1 VSGPRLPTHGV
12 ALTLTAVTYNL
23 CHHVGSLPDG
33 LGAAG
38 HGTRVADWLDLAAPF
53 LVLVPALL
61 TLVAARADRAT
72 YTLLVVGALLYTQG
86 HGIHLAANSIGNQAP
101 GPTAHFWD
109 ETAGHLLWYAGVAIV
124 VVALARTMAG
134 RQVRPSALPLAV
146 PLAVLTGVTWASNAI
161 GADLAWAGGVPAVA
175 ALAYGVRGRAD
186 QRVLIGIAGLAALVF
201 LADAF
206 ALGEA

>member
-61 TLVAARADRAT
+61 TLVAGPGGPALHSPRAS
-72 YTLLVVGALLYTQG
+72 
-86 HGIHLAANSIGNQAP
+86 AN
-101 GPTAHFWD
+101 T
-109 ETAGHLLWYAGVAIV
+109 
-124 VVALARTMAG
+124 
-134 RQVRPSALPLAV
+134 
-146 PLAVLTGVTWASNAI
+146 
-161 GADLAWAGGVPAVA
+161 
-175 ALAYGVRGRAD
+175 
-186 QRVLIGIAGLAALVF
+186 
-201 LADAF
+201 
-206 ALGEA
+206 